1 MNQPEPRLNKLPFIL
16 TDFGCLATAAL
27 IGLFAKEPFS
37 PLPLILCVIL
47 VIAGGIALLIPFFSD
62 YAADCRDATIRLSN
76 ALDQQINRVEAA
88 SESLARAAAH
98 IKAIEEAV
106 HKSARDAETLP
117 YRMSEKL
124 AEFNEA
130 LAEKETE
137 DRTALE
143 LELEEL
149 RSVNSGNLK
158 AVADKIQKST
168 ADWAALEVSTRKQ
181 LTHAQEVAAKI
192 DTQLNNTL
200 AQMALR
206 AASIASATPASA
218 APVSVAEAKPV
229 HVPAPIAPE
238 TSPTPSEVSA
248 PAAAPVETVAAVSE
262 PAASSGEPP
271 KAKKPR
277 PPRKPKPEDILTAMS
292 ESTVTADP
300 VGATVSEPAHTE
312 ENNGSDDNSSEGEL
326 ISSSSSSDGAT
337 RLLTTAYIG
346 IGNKLFIR
354 GDGPGLSWDKGVP
367 MQFVSIGKWGWAT
380 QDAVG
385 PVRVKLLKND
395 ETVALTGDLTLEP
408 GRHTE
413 ITALF

>member
-16 TDFGCLATAAL
+16 TDLGCLAATAL
-27 IGLFAKEPFS
+27 IGLFVKDPFA
-37 PLPLILCVIL
+37 PLPLILGVTL

-62 YAADCRDATIRLSN
+62 YAADCREATARLSN
-76 ALDQQINRVEAA
+76 ELEQQISRVQAA
-88 SESLARAAAH
+88 SESLSRAAAH

-130 LAEKETE
+130 LAEKESE
-137 DRTALE
+137 DRAALE

-168 ADWAALEVSTRKQ
+168 TEWAALEVATRKQ
-181 LTHAQEVAAKI
+181 LAFAQEIGAKI
-192 DTQLNNTL
+192 DTQLNSSL
-200 AQMALR
+200 AQLALQ
-206 AASIASATPASA
+206 ATATPVRPTSA
-218 APVSVAEAKPV
+218 APAHPK
-229 HVPAPIAPE
+229 PAP
-238 TSPTPSEVSA
+238 A
-248 PAAAPVETVAAVSE
+248 PAPVITETNHAVPEAPAPAKTETAVAAAIE
-262 PAASSGEPP
+262 PTIIPGNEPP
-271 KAKKPR
+271 KAKKNR
-277 PPRKPKPEDILTAMS
+277 PTRKPKPEDILNAMS
-292 ESTVTADP
+292 ESSAPAEPVEVMTESSHPDERDP
-300 VGATVSEPAHTE
+300 SA
-312 ENNGSDDNSSEGEL
+312 DNSSDDEM

-380 QDAVG
+380 QDAAG

-395 ETVALTGDLTLEP
+395 ETSALTGDLTLEP